1 MYLQQRLR
9 FALTLTFRSLSQSS
23 SVQTS
28 EKVKISKEK
37 SPTKISND
45 KSAKKVS
52 KENNSDKISK
62 EKNPAKIPKD
72 KSAKKVTKKNNS
84 DKISKENAPEDS
96 LKEKVSEN
104 VSNEKSSEKDRAIA
118 FINTLPRCPL
128 CGGFLGYSSLETHL
142 RHNHSKMINLKLREE
157 PHKTYSKIFGDK
169 NIKTM
174 SDDQI
179 RWYIEQSNLQ
189 MEFPDLTTYIEKI
202 FTPYRFLDLNG
213 DFLTK
218 KQQISFAANLKI

>member
-1 MYLQQRLR
+1 MHLQQRLR

-23 SVQTS
+23 RLQSSVKVETS
-28 EKVKISKEK
+28 EEK
-37 SPTKISND
+37 SPIKNPKD

-62 EKNPAKIPKD
+62 EKNPAAKIPKNI
-72 KSAKKVTKKNNS
+72 SARKDTIQNNS
-84 DKISKENAPEDS
+84 VNISACEES

-104 VSNEKSSEKDRAIA
+104 ISNEKSSEKDRAIA

-128 CGGFLGYSSLETHL
+128 CGGFLGNSSLETHL

-174 SDDQI
+174 SAEQI
-179 RWYIEQSNLQ
+179 RW
-189 MEFPDLTTYIEKI
+189 
-202 FTPYRFLDLNG
+202 
-213 DFLTK
+213 
-218 KQQISFAANLKI
+218 

>member
-1 MYLQQRLR
+1 MHLQQRLR

-23 SVQTS
+23 RLQSSVKVETS
-28 EKVKISKEK
+28 EEK
-37 SPTKISND
+37 SPTKNPKD

-62 EKNPAKIPKD
+62 EKNPAAKIPKNI
-72 KSAKKVTKKNNS
+72 SARKDSIQNNS
-84 DKISKENAPEDS
+84 VNISASEES

-189 MEFPDLTTYIEKI
+189 MEFPDLTTYIHSYI
-202 FTPYRFLDLNG
+202 HT
-213 DFLTK
+213 
-218 KQQISFAANLKI
+218 

>member
-62 EKNPAKIPKD
+62 EKIPAKIPKD

-84 DKISKENAPEDS
+84 DKISKENAPEES

-189 MEFPDLTTYIEKI
+189 MEFPDLTTYIQ
-202 FTPYRFLDLNG
+202 R
-213 DFLTK
+213 K
-218 KQQISFAANLKI
+218 KNIYTLYVDS

>member
-23 SVQTS
+23 SVQSS

-37 SPTKISND
+37 SPIPKD

-62 EKNPAKIPKD
+62 EK
-72 KSAKKVTKKNNS
+72 
-84 DKISKENAPEDS
+84 APEES
-96 LKEKVSEN
+96 LNEKVSEN
-104 VSNEKSSEKDRAIA
+104 ISDEKSSEKDRAIA
-118 FINTLPRCPL
+118 FTNTLPRCPL

-142 RHNHSKMINLKLREE
+142 RINHSKMINLKLREE

-189 MEFPDLTTYIEKI
+189 MEFPDLTTYIEKYLHWI
-202 FTPYRFLDLNG
+202 D
-213 DFLTK
+213 
-218 KQQISFAANLKI
+218 S